1 MDRKTLFWVLAVYL
15 LLSFV
20 PALSLTSLLGKAKGG
35 GKGKN
40 GS

>member
-1 MDRKTLFWVLAVYL
+1 MSRKAWLAVLAVYL

-20 PALSLTSLLGKAKGG
+20 PSLGLTSLLGKAKGG
-35 GKGKN
+35 KKN